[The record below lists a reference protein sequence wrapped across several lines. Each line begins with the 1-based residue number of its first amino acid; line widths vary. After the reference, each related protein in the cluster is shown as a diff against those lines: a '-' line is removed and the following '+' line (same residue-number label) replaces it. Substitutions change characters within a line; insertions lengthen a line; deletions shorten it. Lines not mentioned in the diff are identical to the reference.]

1 MCAPGSTGQLS
12 LFIGDRAHI
21 PMYIALSR
29 SSCTQAQHLLWG
41 SAKASN
47 STHSSTVKH
56 REDCRRSTQASSGC
70 SVTLSPGGARPNRR
84 HSTSWS
90 LPMQLYAID
99 GRPISGTRAKH
110 HWWRETLWWCPIVVR
125 SNRHHGGINQLLAEQ
140 IRAPGSRGVLAS
152 QAGAQDSTSR

>member
-1 MCAPGSTGQLS
+1 MWAPGSTGQLS

-29 SSCTQAQHLLWG
+29 HSCSQAQHLR
-41 SAKASN
+41 SAGVSDNSTRWYKHS
-47 STHSSTVKH
+47 STHSPVVAVPSHFRQVAQTDGTPQYRV
-56 REDCRRSTQASSGC
+56 EFTNATQSMAP
-70 SVTLSPGGARPNRR
+70 TER
-84 HSTSWS
+84 
-90 LPMQLYAID
+90 
-99 GRPISGTRAKH
+99 
-110 HWWRETLWWCPIVVR
+110 WWRETLWCSIVR

>member
-1 MCAPGSTGQLS
+1 MWAPGSTGQLN

-29 SSCTQAQHLLWG
+29 HSCSQAQH
-41 SAKASN
+41 SAGVSDN
-47 STHSSTVKH
+47 STRWYKHSSTQRIERPHSPAVAVPSH
-56 REDCRRSTQASSGC
+56 FRQVAQTDGTQ
-70 SVTLSPGGARPNRR
+70 GAQYRVEFTNATQSMAPTER
-84 HSTSWS
+84 
-90 LPMQLYAID
+90 
-99 GRPISGTRAKH
+99 
-110 HWWRETLWWCPIVVR
+110 WWRETLCSIVR